1 MSTGYQSEIGG
12 VLLDFDDLFDPYVM
26 GTPPPPIGYSV
37 LEVDLAGRY
46 APLSFGEQGPD
57 TGYTFETSPGVFADL
72 ATLWAAKGT
81 ANYVAADLG
90 LPGLIA
96 SIRTSTS
103 GVTSTATFSLLR
115 NGTTSWS
122 PPNGATGAWAT
133 GGGAGIGDNY
143 EVIFDVL
150 SSTGGGTLSGSATG
164 VWLALSMARGLTRSI
179 TRTTSGSSEASSDIR
194 ARVRPIGSVTV
205 LATHELTLSVT
216 ADVT

>member
-1 MSTGYQSEIGG
+1 MPSGYRSGG
-12 VLLDFDDLFDPYVM
+12 VDFDDLFDPYVI
-26 GTPPPPIGYSV
+26 GTPLPPTGYRV
-37 LEVDLAGRY
+37 AGVDLAGRY
-46 APLSFGEQGPD
+46 APAIFGTTRAPV
-57 TGYTFETSPGVFADL
+57 GYRIAGGADV

-96 SIRTSTS
+96 SIRVSTS
-103 GVTSTATFSLLR
+103 AVTATATFSLLR

-133 GGGAGIGDNY
+133 GGGAGIGDTY

-150 SSTGGGTLSGSATG
+150 DGSGGTLSGSATG
-164 VWLALSMARGLTRSI
+164 VWLALSTARGLTLSI
-179 TRTTSGSSEASSDIR
+179 TRTTTGSSEGTRDIR
-194 ARVRPIGSVTV
+194 VRGRAIGSVTV

-216 ADVT
+216 ADVS